1 MTTDPKRSLFELEER
16 VGGLR
21 PSQKA
26 FIFNPAMYSMIDG
39 GWGSGKTYAICL
51 KGLILS
57 AIYPRNQGLIGRF
70 SSKDLEDNV
79 LPVFFDVCPPS
90 WIKPG
95 GWQKTRK
102 VLTLKNGSTVLF
114 RHIHDADP
122 RRRHITGTNLGWFGL
137 DQTEELDISH
147 WNTLLGRL
155 RLPRAKKRFGFGN
168 ANPNGKDW
176 IFKMFFREF
185 QGFGE
190 GEYFQTF
197 NSHAGFGVATRSEE
211 NRKSN
216 GGYVDDS
223 YYDSIREQLGTQWA
237 ARYLDCSFEEFSGKI
252 YGEYNEYSVHN
263 IQSFPIP
270 EHWPIVVGIDVGGS
284 TPWGITVNAFDEI
297 GNMITFAE
305 FYKDNVNCLTVANW
319 IKSKVPWNSSRVKY
333 VIDYE
338 NKVVMLELGTD
349 HGITCQPAIKKVMP
363 GIVKFGG
370 YVHVNPK
377 MGLPPWY
384 VQTQPKSAVNSF
396 SGKGSPRWFVMN
408 HCVNTKREHD
418 NYIWDPRRPGH
429 PKKKD
434 DHTPDSTRY
443 VVMGQPPIADGSS
456 YNPRRA
462 LLRRID
468 PASAREAAFA
478 DRVIREITNRQRG
491 RGGTTE
497 AMLDET
503 PHGLKQQ
510 IRVPSRS
517 RYDWD

>member
-26 FIFNPAMYSMIDG
+26 FIFDPAMYSVIDG
-39 GWGSGKTYAICL
+39 GWSSGKTYAICL

-90 WIKPG
+90 WIKG
-95 GWQKTRK
+95 YQKTRK
-102 VLTLKNGSTVLF
+102 VLTLKNGSIILF

-122 RRRHITGTNLGWFGL
+122 KRRHITGMNLGWFGL
-137 DQTEELDISH
+137 DQMEELNITH

-176 IFKMFFREF
+176 IFNMFFREF

-197 NSHAGFGVATRSEE
+197 TSRAGFGVATRAEE

-216 GGYVDDS
+216 GGYVDDDF
-223 YYDSIREQLGTQWA
+223 YDSLREQLDPKWI
-237 ARYLDCSFEEFSGKI
+237 ARYMDCSFEEFSGKV
-252 YGEYNEYSVHN
+252 YGQYNQYSVHN
-263 IQSFPIP
+263 IQPFPIP
-270 EHWPIVVGIDVGGS
+270 EHWPIVVGIDPGGS

-305 FYKDNVNCLTVANW
+305 FHKENVNCLTVANW

-338 NKVVMLELGTD
+338 NKVVMLELGEL
-349 HGITCQPAIKKVMP
+349 GIMCQPAIKKVLP
-363 GIVKFGG
+363 GVIRFGG
-370 YVHVNPK
+370 YVHVNLK
-377 MGLPPWY
+377 NGLPPWY
-384 VQTQPKSAVNSF
+384 TQTQPHSNVEKFV
-396 SGKGSPRWFVMN
+396 KQGSPRWFVMN
-408 HCVNTKREHD
+408 HCTNTRREHD
-418 NYIWDPRRPGH
+418 NYIYDEKTGK
-429 PKKKD
+429 PKKVN
-434 DHTPDSTRY
+434 DHTPDTTRY
-443 VVMGQPPIADGSS
+443 VVMGQPPIAAGSS

-468 PASAREAAFA
+468 PASAREARAL
-478 DRVIREITNRQRG
+478 DQIIQGLTNRQRG
-491 RGGTTE
+491 RGGAME

-503 PHGLKQQ
+503 PHGFNRQ
-510 IRVPSRS
+510 IRVPSRG